1 MRSSYTFYHSASDVP
16 FITLLEAKNWLYWLK
31 EVGKSELLGVK
42 FSVCFPVKGLVL
54 QEETTNKI
62 PIKSI
67 FFIFYYLITSANVH
81 LFFELE
87 VFHRKN

>member
-1 MRSSYTFYHSASDVP
+1 M
-16 FITLLEAKNWLYWLK
+16 
-31 EVGKSELLGVK
+31 K
-42 FSVCFPVKGLVL
+42 FKVCFPVKGLVL

-87 VFHRKN
+87 VFHRKKLSRSPQKEMTYLT

>member
-1 MRSSYTFYHSASDVP
+1 M
-16 FITLLEAKNWLYWLK
+16 
-31 EVGKSELLGVK
+31 K
-42 FSVCFPVKGLVL
+42 FKVRFPVKGLVL

-87 VFHRKN
+87 VFYRKKLSRSPQEEMTYLT